1 MVDRGRML
9 RESVRRDLSDR
20 SAGGWEPD
28 VPPGTASDAGSGGG
42 GMPVPDYESEDGR
55 MRPWAGLDDDDAAA
69 DYSGFDGSASDGP
82 DSASDDVDDPAAVAA
97 ANAGRRLSP
106 APTSARAIAAANAA
120 GVVRA
125 TAPGQ
130 SWAPP
135 VTSRSGSA
143 QAAAEAAADAA
154 VPRADRLR
162 LHPEYVAATA
172 DDYAHLVRSHD
183 WRRTLGAVKEEARRR
198 GRLEVSVLDVGCGA
212 GAFTAALAASG
223 ALLPREPALLHDD
236 DDDDDEAVPP
246 VPCSF
251 RVDLLDPSPR
261 ALRAAAASLV
271 PPLALGE
278 LRCASVQDFARAALT
293 GLTND
298 DVNAVDAGSV
308 GSSGRGTYDVVWA
321 VHTTSHVPCGIN
333 AGYGSSLASFLKSLR
348 DLLRPGGFGFIAA
361 PTNDSHY
368 ARFHALYR
376 REFGPGSGFDAARIG
391 DPSRPA
397 KPGFNGGD
405 PTGGRGANNTSFGG
419 DQYTAAEHVA
429 AALAARGVAFNRVDV
444 SHVTR
449 VNAGDGARLEA
460 YLRGCAG
467 DDAVSLD
474 TMLANPRIGAYL
486 ASCRSADGSHYA
498 FPQKTAHI
506 TL

>member
-28 VPPGTASDAGSGGG
+28 VPPGTASDAESGG

-55 MRPWAGLDDDDAAA
+55 MRPWAGLDDDDDDNDAAA
-69 DYSGFDGSASDGP
+69 DVHSDFDDARSAG
-82 DSASDDVDDPAAVAA
+82 DDVDDPAAVAA
-97 ANAGRRLSP
+97 AAAGRRLAP

-135 VTSRSGSA
+135 ARRTGLSAAEA

-162 LHPEYVAATA
+162 LHPEYVSATA

-183 WRRTLGAVKEEARRR
+183 WRRTLIAVKEEARRR

-223 ALLPREPALLHDD
+223 ALLPRDQPALLHDD
-236 DDDDDEAVPP
+236 DDDEAVPL

-293 GLTND
+293 STND
-298 DVNAVDAGSV
+298 VNTDAGSV
-308 GSSGRGTYDVVWA
+308 GVSRGTYDVVWA
-321 VHTTSHVPCGIN
+321 VHTPSHVPCGVS
-333 AGYGSSLASFLKSLR
+333 AGAASSLASFLKSLR

-376 REFGPGSGFDAARIG
+376 REFGPGSGFDVARIG
-391 DPSRPA
+391 DPSRP

-405 PTGGRGANNTSFGG
+405 PGGRR
-419 DQYTAAEHVA
+419 EHEF
-429 AALAARGVAFNRVDV
+429 RR
-444 SHVTR
+444 
-449 VNAGDGARLEA
+449 
-460 YLRGCAG
+460 
-467 DDAVSLD
+467 
-474 TMLANPRIGAYL
+474 
-486 ASCRSADGSHYA
+486 
-498 FPQKTAHI
+498 
-506 TL
+506 

>member
-1 MVDRGRML
+1 MTR
-9 RESVRRDLSDR
+9 
-20 SAGGWEPD
+20 
-28 VPPGTASDAGSGGG
+28 
-42 GMPVPDYESEDGR
+42 
-55 MRPWAGLDDDDAAA
+55 
-69 DYSGFDGSASDGP
+69 
-82 DSASDDVDDPAAVAA
+82 
-97 ANAGRRLSP
+97 
-106 APTSARAIAAANAA
+106 
-120 GVVRA
+120 
-125 TAPGQ
+125 
-130 SWAPP
+130 
-135 VTSRSGSA
+135 RSGSA

-198 GRLEVSVLDVGCGA
+198 GRSEVSVLDVGCGA

-223 ALLPREPALLHDD
+223 ALLPREPALLHDDD

-298 DVNAVDAGSV
+298 VNAVDAGSV
-308 GSSGRGTYDVVWA
+308 GSSRGTYDVVWA
-321 VHTTSHVPCGIN
+321 VHTTSHVPCGVN
-333 AGYGSSLASFLKSLR
+333 AGNASSLASFLKSLR

-391 DPSRPA
+391 DPSRLA

-405 PTGGRGANNTSFGG
+405 PGGRGANTTSFGG